1 MIKTIYVDMD
11 GVLCDFL
18 KRFKELYGVEPERD
32 YPSKNK
38 TKDAYKQQFKDF
50 IAGDNFATLDP
61 MPDFDEGIRFLDIL
75 VFKGYDYTIKL
86 LSSTAKPKYM
96 EEVARQKHLWLK
108 NHDIHWP
115 VILVPGKKLKQYY
128 ARPNSV
134 LIDDTLSNVIE
145 WRDRGGPAIWH
156 TSWEETIKQFGEL

>member
-1 MIKTIYVDMD
+1 MIKTVYIDLD

-38 TKDAYKQQFKDF
+38 AKEAYKQQFKDF

-61 MPDFDEGIRFLDIL
+61 MPDYDLAMEFLRGIEN
-75 VFKGYDYTIKL
+75 DYEIKL
-86 LSSTAKPKYM
+86 LSSTAKLKYLD
-96 EEVARQKHLWLK
+96 EVARQKHLWLK

-115 VILVPGKKLKQYY
+115 VILVPGKQLKQYY
-128 ARPNSV
+128 ARPDSV

-145 WRDRGGPAIWH
+145 WRDRDGPAIWH
-156 TSWEETIKQFGEL
+156 TSWEETIKRFGEL

>member
-1 MIKTIYVDMD
+1 MIKTVYVDLD

-38 TKDAYKQQFKDF
+38 AKDAYKQQFKDF

-61 MPDFDEGIRFLDIL
+61 MPDYDLAMKFLRGIEND
-75 VFKGYDYTIKL
+75 YDMKL

-128 ARPNSV
+128 ARPDSV
-134 LIDDTLSNVIE
+134 LIDDTLSNIIE

-156 TSWEETIKQFGEL
+156 SSWEETIKRFGEL

>member
-1 MIKTIYVDMD
+1 MIKTVYVDLD

-38 TKDAYKQQFKDF
+38 AKDAYKQQFKDF
-50 IAGDNFATLDP
+50 IAGDNFTTLDP
-61 MPDFDEGIRFLDIL
+61 MPDYDLAMEFLRGIEND
-75 VFKGYDYTIKL
+75 YDMKL

-96 EEVARQKHLWLK
+96 EEVVRQKHLWLK

-128 ARPNSV
+128 ARPDSV
-134 LIDDTLSNVIE
+134 LIDDTLSNIIE

-156 TSWEETIKQFGEL
+156 SSWEETIKRFGEL

>member
-11 GVLCDFL
+11 AVLCDFL

-38 TKDAYKQQFKDF
+38 AKEAYKQQFKDF

-61 MPDFDEGIRFLDIL
+61 MPDYDLAMEFLRGIEKD
-75 VFKGYDYTIKL
+75 YDIKL
-86 LSSTAKPKYM
+86 LSSTAKLKYLP
-96 EEVARQKHLWLK
+96 EVARQKHLWLK

-115 VILVPGKKLKQYY
+115 VILVPGKQLKQYY
-128 ARPNSV
+128 ARPDSV

-145 WRDRGGPAIWH
+145 WRDRDGPAIWH
-156 TSWEETIKQFGEL
+156 ASWEETIKRFGEL